1 MSKEDE
7 LLLQYEGEIVP
18 RSFHGGFVFLSYLV
32 SCIGAALTLELL
44 NRRTSRK
51 GLSNHLVLVSA
62 AVSMGGISIWCMH
75 FVGNQAIVL
84 GDGEPELRI
93 DYASH
98 FSALTFFLPVIILL
112 AAFVAIGANYKVSGR
127 RICCGGVLAGGGI
140 CGMHYLGNASM
151 TNYDC
156 IYGKAFIAG
165 AAVIAVVASITALS
179 LFFVCRATWKNSW
192 QKRSLSAL
200 LLAGAV
206 SGMHWVAAVGT
217 NYRLKYT
224 NGNPQ
229 LSQSQAII
237 IVICLLIPAAL
248 FMAGSIIYATRVSR
262 RNASKAQQI
271 VLAAA
276 IFDKSGRILVNPD
289 GLLPSEKITDTYVE
303 KSQGNTFGIAHPL
316 FHWMFQ
322 VSRDWNSVVG
332 MVDGMAKH
340 LARLPTDIRDT
351 KIRLVDDEGKPIGD
365 YDTIFCELFCV
376 AAMNLATKLKEKLV
390 DIGIL
395 WDEIL
400 ATGVDEL
407 PHKLS
412 YSVDNVLEKGGH
424 SRCGR
429 AQSLRAMLRPEY
441 GRGSLIFLVRHL
453 KHSDEVDRLEAAGFR
468 FAEPHQVCGVIGSR
482 MKIKSRDLKG
492 KLSSMA
498 TLSEGGAALHRGV
511 HLGFFGVKARVGS
524 FGFDVMVKK
533 DARNLL
539 PTMPIPLERLESWQ
553 MDVIR
558 RLDRI
563 DVPLLFQHLDALRKL
578 SPREALF
585 ASQLS
590 DALQSLRAWI
600 DNPVFDEAI
609 LTSRVV
615 QVPCRARA
623 GLSSESCTMVA
634 LCMTM
639 PIHASASSPRCEF
652 IPMNFFKIHQMAY
665 KNSPHLAAFT
675 RYVHRELSPT
685 ANVSP
690 IDKPLAIYQ
699 RAGRAI
705 FWRNGLGSLRRFGRT
720 KTNDY
725 AMVEEGCSTPTELI
739 RRYSNYDSND
749 CTSTTK
755 RCSQDFP
762 GRHKSW
768 SGTISDK
775 ATVQQSSSSFGG
787 IMVSQEIQVDIIQ
800 IDDVSGGGAFAP
812 SKSPVGADRVTMIKA
827 GAGFDFGTTPP
838 LLGVEEDNRAV
849 AEREK
854 VNDATTFV
862 DELFAICVDGL

>member
-1 MSKEDE
+1 MSKVDK
-7 LLLQYEGEIVP
+7 LLQQYEGEIVP
-18 RSFHGGFVFLSYLV
+18 RSFRGGFVFLSYLV
-32 SCIGAALTLELL
+32 SYIGAALTLELL
-44 NRRTSRK
+44 NRRISWK

-84 GDGEPELRI
+84 GDGEPELLI

-112 AAFVAIGANYKVSGR
+112 LAFTAIGAKYMVSGR

-140 CGMHYLGNASM
+140 CGMYYLGNASM

-156 IYGKAFIAG
+156 IYGKTFIAG
-165 AAVIAVVASITALS
+165 AVVIAVAASIMALS
-179 LFFVCRATWKNSW
+179 LFFLCRASWKNSW
-192 QKRSLSAL
+192 KKRSLSAFL
-200 LLAGAV
+200 LSGAV

-229 LSQSQAII
+229 LSESSHYNRHMPID
-237 IVICLLIPAAL
+237 P
-248 FMAGSIIYATRVSR
+248 R
-262 RNASKAQQI
+262 AQQI

-276 IFDKSGRILVNPD
+276 VFDKSGRILVNPD

-303 KSQGNTFGIAHPL
+303 KSQGDTFGIAHPL

-340 LARLPTDIRDT
+340 LARLPKDIRDT
-351 KIRLVDDEGKPIGD
+351 KIRLVDDDGNLIGD
-365 YDTIFCELFCV
+365 YDTIFRELFCV
-376 AAMNLATKLKEKLV
+376 AAMNLATMFKEKLV

-407 PHKLS
+407 PHTLS
-412 YSVDNVLEKGGH
+412 YSFDNVLEKGGP
-424 SRCGR
+424 SRYGR
-429 AQSLRAMLRPEY
+429 AQILRTMFRQEH
-441 GRGSLIFLVRHL
+441 GRGLLMFLVRHL
-453 KHSDEVDRLEAAGFR
+453 EHSVEVDRLEAAGFR
-468 FAEPHQVCGVIGSR
+468 FAEPHQVCGIIGSR

-492 KLSSMA
+492 KLRSMA
-498 TLSEGGAALHRGV
+498 TLAEGGAVLHRGV

-524 FGFDVMVKK
+524 FGFDVVVKK

-558 RLDRI
+558 RLGRI
-563 DVPLLFQHLDALRKL
+563 DVPLLLQNLDALRKL

-623 GLSSESCTMVA
+623 GLSSESCTMIA
-634 LCMTM
+634 LCMMM
-639 PIHASASSPRCEF
+639 PIHAGASSPRCEF

-675 RYVHRELSPT
+675 RYVHRGLSPT
-685 ANVSP
+685 ANTVP
-690 IDKPLAIYQ
+690 IDKPPAIYQ

-705 FWRNGLGSLRRFGRT
+705 LWRTGLGSLRRFRRT
-720 KTNDY
+720 KTEDY
-725 AMVEEGCSTPTELI
+725 ATVEEGCSTPTELV
-739 RRYSNYDSND
+739 RRHSNYDSNEYA
-749 CTSTTK
+749 STIN
-755 RCSQDFP
+755 RCSQ
-762 GRHKSW
+762 GYANRHKSW
-768 SGTISDK
+768 SDTISDQ
-775 ATVQQSSSSFGG
+775 AAAQQSSSFGG

-800 IDDVSGGGAFAP
+800 IDDVSGGGASAP
-812 SKSPVGADRVTMIKA
+812 SKSPVGVDRVTMVKA
-827 GAGFDFGTTPP
+827 GAGFDFGTTAP
-838 LLGVEEDNRAV
+838 LSGVEEDNRAV

-854 VNDATTFV
+854 ANDAITFV